1 MNAAELAVQYG
12 VAGALLIALLWFL
25 RHLRYL
31 QELDDNR
38 RKADQKAA
46 RDLADSCHS
55 SHQATTVT
63 LTQTVER
70 TNEALD
76 RNTAAHSQCGEV
88 LRDVRGELRSRPSP

>member
-1 MNAAELAVQYG
+1 MIDPDEKPHVAE
-12 VAGALLIALLWFL
+12 
-25 RHLRYL
+25 RYRAKPG
-31 QELDDNR
+31 EVIVEYNDNR